1 MNAQYEEALRVKDTE
16 IERLGQTVS
25 VFTSSNGDTATAM
38 EAQLNKLRM
47 QQETELA
54 NLKSRL
60 ETDHK

>member
-47 QQETELA
+47 
-54 NLKSRL
+54 
-60 ETDHK
+60 